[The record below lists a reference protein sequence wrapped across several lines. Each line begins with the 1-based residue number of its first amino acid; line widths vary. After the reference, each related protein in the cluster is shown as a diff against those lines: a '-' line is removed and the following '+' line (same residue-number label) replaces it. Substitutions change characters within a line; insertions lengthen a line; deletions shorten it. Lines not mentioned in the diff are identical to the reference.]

1 MNNFSMVKSLIKH
14 VWQLNVRKNDPRKLY
29 NIQLNYIKLKSQKT
43 YIKKWHHA
51 LLKNK
56 EILGSH
62 FIFLGSLKQTTTN
75 WVTES
80 RNLFFHILEA
90 RSLKSRCQWDHDP
103 PETLGRILPCLSLV
117 SGGGHQSWHSLACS
131 CITPVSA
138 SVATRHSFLFSEWFH
153 VVIWHS
159 LPCVPVTLH

>member
-14 VWQLNVRKNDPRKLY
+14 VWQLNVRKNNPRKPY
-29 NIQLNYIKLKSQKT
+29 NIQLNYIKLKSQKN
-43 YIKKWHHA
+43 YIKKWHHEI
-51 LLKNK
+51 LKNK
-56 EILGSH
+56 EILGTH

-90 RSLKSRCQWDHDP
+90 RSLKSGCQRDHDP
-103 PETLGRILPCLSLV
+103 PETLGRLLPCLSLG

-138 SVATRHSFLFSEWFH
+138 FVVTWRSF
-153 VVIWHS
+153 
-159 LPCVPVTLH
+159 